1 MTYYNRNDV
10 PEGTDVNKT
19 NEPITISITI
29 GIFR

>member
-10 PEGTDVNKT
+10 RQGTDVNKA
-19 NEPITISITI
+19 NEFITISITI